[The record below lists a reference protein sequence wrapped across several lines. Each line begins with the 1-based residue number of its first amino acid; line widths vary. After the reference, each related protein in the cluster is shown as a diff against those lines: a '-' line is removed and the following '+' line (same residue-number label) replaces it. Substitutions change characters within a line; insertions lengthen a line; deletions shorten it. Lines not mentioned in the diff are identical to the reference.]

1 MPPKPTKAGYTP
13 PPYPKAY
20 LAPAVALLSGQVI
33 VGAAVY
39 PRLPEELP
47 MHFSGPG
54 TITATA
60 ATGPLTAF
68 GPVLVGAGVLLLLA
82 FSAVLVLRTVPE
94 DRLADFPDVER
105 AATAAMVNRPADR
118 DDAVVGAKSVLVT
131 AGVVQAVFALV
142 CAAVWFPARVGA
154 SAWFFPAV
162 LVLCLA
168 SALPVILA
176 RLLKRSRSAKRVL

>member
-1 MPPKPTKAGYTP
+1 PGAGYSP
-13 PPYPKAY
+13 PPFPKLF
-20 LAPAVALLSGQVI
+20 LAPAALLLLGQVV

-39 PRLPEELP
+39 PRLPGELP
-47 MHFSGPG
+47 VHFSGPG

-82 FSAVLVLRTVPE
+82 FSAVLVLRTVPK
-94 DRLADFPDVER
+94 DRLADFPDADR
-105 AATAAMVNRPADR
+105 TPLAALVDRPADR
-118 DDAVVGAKSVLVT
+118 ADAVTGARSVLLT
-131 AGVVQAVFALV
+131 AGIVQGVFALV
-142 CAAVWFPARVGA
+142 CAAVWFPERVGA

-168 SALPVILA
+168 SALPVIAA
-176 RLLKRSRSAKRVL
+176 RLLRRSRPAKRVL